1 LRSSQFSQVFFE
13 YHTYN
18 AYKECLDIHEL
29 TLSGVWALWGWL
41 QHVSLLFAS
50 TDPDIVIAALQT
62 LAAFVKKPVQ
72 SNRAMRWHGDTT
84 LNARLFSLSQGWG
97 GKEEGLGLLACA
109 VDNGCDANACR
120 LGATLHFEFYTE
132 NDSSSSHG
140 EINPSGLRVI
150 HIPDLHLRLEE
161 DLQLLKQLVDQY
173 QVPSNLR
180 FSLLTRIRFARAFAN
195 LSSRRQHIRIR
206 LLAFTVL
213 LQSNPDHEDLTAF
226 FINEP
231 EFVDELVTVL
241 RYEDT
246 VPEEIRLLAIL
257 ALAAQ
262 SQDRPRQSNVL
273 NVISAGGHRGILPS
287 LMQKA
292 IGSITEGSSGCS
304 VAFVEALLS
313 LVTVLVSSSSGCAAL
328 REAGLIPTLLPL
340 LKDMDPQHMHLVS
353 AAVHILEAFMD
364 YSNPAGTL
372 FRDLGGLGDTVAR
385 LKLEVTRVADGAKSE
400 KEEPKAGTKGKAA
413 MVYTPPLYQLGY
425 EDVDS
430 QSSQV
435 TGQAETL
442 IPYHQRLLLK
452 ALLRAIALGTYA
464 PGTHTRLHISEE
476 SDLPFCLCTIFRYT
490 SCLGNLLFN
499 VL

>member
-1 LRSSQFSQVFFE
+1 M
-13 YHTYN
+13 
-18 AYKECLDIHEL
+18 
-29 TLSGVWALWGWL
+29 W
-41 QHVSLLFAS
+41 QHVSSLFAS

-72 SNRAMRWHGDTT
+72 SNRAMRWLGDTT

-109 VDNGCDANACR
+109 QDACDESARR
-120 LGATLHFEFYTE
+120 LGATLHFEFYAE
-132 NDSSSSHG
+132 SDSSPTHG
-140 EINPSGLRVI
+140 ETNTSGLRVI
-150 HIPDLHLRLEE
+150 HIPDLHLRPEG
-161 DLQLLKQLVDQY
+161 DLQLLKQLVDQH

-195 LSSRRQHIRIR
+195 LELRRQHIRIR

-241 RYEDT
+241 RYEDS

-292 IGSITEGSSGCS
+292 IVSITEGSPGCS
-304 VAFVEALLS
+304 VAFVEGLLS

-340 LKDMDPQHMHLVS
+340 LKDMDPQHTHLVS

-372 FRDLGGLGDTVAR
+372 FRDLGGLGDTVTR
-385 LKLEVTRVADGAKSE
+385 LNVEVTRVAEAAKAEREGTKSS
-400 KEEPKAGTKGKAA
+400 TKGKGAV
-413 MVYTPPLYQLGY
+413 VYTPPLYQLGY

-464 PGTHTRLHISEE
+464 PGNSTRLHISEE
-476 SDLPFCLCTIFRYT
+476 SDLPYCLCTIFR
-490 SCLGNLLFN
+490 
-499 VL
+499 